1 MVCKYRGAILLVVVL
16 LLFSFMVVAEDIS
29 AEEKPVEENTPVANE
44 STEPTPLPAL
54 IPLSVSITANPLSG
68 TAPLIVQFITAST
81 GKLPLTYQWDFD
93 NDHLPDSSAQ
103 NPSFTFE
110 NAGTYNVSL
119 LVTDAE
125 GNTGTQ
131 TTLIGVTT
139 YDSGLN
145 LSSYFPATVTKGQN
159 QITFLVINNG
169 KESLRDLAGK
179 VIVDGVQHLSSTAI
193 PLLRPGDQ
201 DSFTIN
207 AMFLKSG
214 NITGI
219 VKVQDKSFPLLFT
232 VKEPVSYNADELQT
246 AFQKIKDAFQLQ
258 ESLYTDK
265 KADGYLVS
273 EIYDKVKTMQKQ
285 IQDIQQLL
293 LTNKLADAKLSIDL
307 ANSTLEDLTLDLENA
322 KKEKQ
327 SPLIWVKDNAV
338 ALAAI
343 VAASGTLSGVLIKVK
358 NKASKLGEN
367 VKMKINTPA
376 RKKEDEE
383 VSSTIA
389 SEGKK
394 EEPKV

>member
-1 MVCKYRGAILLVVVL
+1 MVCKHGGVVILAVIV
-16 LLFSFMVVAEDIS
+16 LLFSFIVVADDAAVVTNDPVVNDS
-29 AEEKPVEENTPVANE
+29 ANNSIPP
-44 STEPTPLPAL
+44 PPAL
-54 IPLSVSITANPLSG
+54 VPLSISVTANPLSG
-68 TAPLIVQFITAST
+68 TAPLMVQFITAST
-81 GKLPLTYQWDFD
+81 GKLPLTYQWDFN
-93 NDHLPDSSAQ
+93 NDHLADSSLQ
-103 NPSFTFE
+103 NPSYTFE
-110 NAGTYNVSL
+110 TAGIYNVSL
-119 LVTDAE
+119 LVTDVE
-125 GNTGTQ
+125 GNTGSQNT
-131 TTLIGVTT
+131 IISVTT

-145 LSSYFPATVTKGQN
+145 LSSYFPTTITKGQN
-159 QITFLVINNG
+159 QITFLVVNNG
-169 KESLRDLAGK
+169 KDSLHDVSGK
-179 VIVDGVQHLSSTAI
+179 LIADGVQHLSSTAI
-193 PLLRPGDQ
+193 SLLRPGDQ

-207 AMFLKSG
+207 AMFLKAG
-214 NITGI
+214 NISGI
-219 VKVQDKSFPLLFT
+219 VKVQDKSFPLLII
-232 VKEPVSYNADELQT
+232 VKEPISYNADELQAT
-246 AFQKIKDAFQLQ
+246 FQKIKDAFQKQ

-265 KADGYLVS
+265 KADGYLVT
-273 EIYDKVKTMQKQ
+273 EIYDKVKLVQKQ
-285 IQDIQQLL
+285 IQDVQQQL

-307 ANSTLEDLTLDLENA
+307 TNSTLEDLTHDLENA

-327 SPLIWVKDNAV
+327 SPLLWVKDNAV

>member
-16 LLFSFMVVAEDIS
+16 LLFSFIVVAEDLPL
-29 AEEKPVEENTPVANE
+29 ENNTPNISE
-44 STEPTPLPAL
+44 SSEPTPAL
-54 IPLSVSITANPLSG
+54 VLVPLSVSVTANPLSG
-68 TAPLIVQFITAST
+68 TAPLKVQFITAST
-81 GKLPLTYQWDFD
+81 GKQPLTYQWDFN
-93 NDHLPDSSAQ
+93 NDLLPESSAQ

-119 LVTDAE
+119 LVTDAD
-125 GNTGTQ
+125 GSKGTQ
-131 TTLIGVTT
+131 NTIITVTN

-145 LSSYFPATVTKGQN
+145 LSSYFPTTVTKGQN
-159 QITFLVINNG
+159 QITFLVVNNG
-169 KESLRDLAGK
+169 KESLHDLAGK
-179 VIVDGVQHLSSTAI
+179 LIVDGVQHLSSTAI
-193 PLLRPGDQ
+193 SLLRPGDQ

-214 NITGI
+214 NISGI
-219 VKVQDKSFPLLFT
+219 VKVQDKSFPLLIS
-232 VKEPVSYNADELQT
+232 VKEPVSYNADELQA
-246 AFQKIKDAFQLQ
+246 AFQKIKEAFQLQ
-258 ESLYTDK
+258 ETLYTDK

-273 EIYDKVKTMQKQ
+273 EIYDKVKTVQKQ
-285 IQDIQQLL
+285 IQDIQQQLL
-293 LTNKLADAKLSIDL
+293 SNKLADAKLSIDL
-307 ANSTLEDLTLDLENA
+307 ANSTLEDLTHDLENA

-389 SEGKK
+389 SVEKK
-394 EEPKV
+394 EEKKV

>member
-1 MVCKYRGAILLVVVL
+1 MVCKRRGAIILVVIV
-16 LLFSFMVVAEDIS
+16 LLFSFIILADDVAVVNNDTIS
-29 AEEKPVEENTPVANE
+29 NDSSAPP
-44 STEPTPLPAL
+44 PAA
-54 IPLSVSITANPLSG
+54 IQLSVTVTVNQLSG
-68 TAPLIVQFITAST
+68 TAPLMVQFITAST
-81 GKLPLTYQWDFD
+81 GKLPLIYQWDFN
-93 NDHLPDSSAQ
+93 NDQHPDSSLQ

-119 LVTDAE
+119 VVTDAE
-125 GNTGTQ
+125 GNKGTQ
-131 TTLIGVTT
+131 TTIISVTN

-145 LSSYFPATVTKGQN
+145 LSSYFPLTLSKGQN
-159 QITFLVINNG
+159 QITFLLINNG
-169 KESLRDLAGK
+169 KESLHDVTGK
-179 VIVDGVQHLSSTAI
+179 IIADGVQHLSSTSI

-207 AMFLKSG
+207 ALFFKSG
-214 NITGI
+214 NISGI
-219 VKVQDKSFPLLFT
+219 VRVQDKSFPITF
-232 VKEPVSYNADELQT
+232 VIKEPISYNLLELQVS
-246 AFQKIKDAFQLQ
+246 FQQLKDGLQ
-258 ESLYTDK
+258 KQEELYTEK

-273 EIYDKVKTMQKQ
+273 EIYDTIKTVQKQ
-285 IQDIQQLL
+285 LQDIQENL
-293 LTNKLADAKLSIDL
+293 LTSKLADAKLSLDL
-307 ANSTLEDLTLDLENA
+307 ANSTLVDLTNNLQNA
-322 KKEKQ
+322 KKQKQ
-327 SPLIWVKDNAV
+327 SALNWVKDNAV

-389 SEGKK
+389 SQEKK